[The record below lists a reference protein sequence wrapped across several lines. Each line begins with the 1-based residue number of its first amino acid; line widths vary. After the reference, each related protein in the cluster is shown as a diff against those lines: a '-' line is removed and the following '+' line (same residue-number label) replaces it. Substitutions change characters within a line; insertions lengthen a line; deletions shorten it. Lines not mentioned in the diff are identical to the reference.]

1 MRILIAL
8 ITTFSIPN
16 THEDIREF
24 NSYAVWRMAV
34 AVNVGGAL
42 KKIIFNRNEGGIA
55 VWTLD
60 KILNKVSDF
69 GLFMGMFFG
78 YYSLQE

>member
-1 MRILIAL
+1 
-8 ITTFSIPN
+8 
-16 THEDIREF
+16 
-24 NSYAVWRMAV
+24 MAV
-34 AVNVGGAL
+34 AVNIGGAL
-42 KKIIFNRNEGGIA
+42 EKIIFNRNEGLIA

-69 GLFMGMFFG
+69 GLFMGMFSI

>member
-1 MRILIAL
+1 
-8 ITTFSIPN
+8 
-16 THEDIREF
+16 
-24 NSYAVWRMAV
+24 MAV

-42 KKIIFNRNEGGIA
+42 EKIIFNRNEGWIT

-60 KILNKVSDF
+60 KILNKVSNF
-69 GLFMGMFFG
+69 GLFMGMFSI